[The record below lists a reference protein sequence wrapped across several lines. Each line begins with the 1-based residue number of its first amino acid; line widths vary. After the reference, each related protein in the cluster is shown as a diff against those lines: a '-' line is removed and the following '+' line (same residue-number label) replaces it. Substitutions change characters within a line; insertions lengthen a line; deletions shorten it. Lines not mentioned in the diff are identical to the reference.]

1 MSDICKSLNFI
12 IAYFANNNSLSNTEI
27 TFLSNNIKICGNQK
41 MSVEQS
47 LYKPT
52 KSREK
57 I

>member
-1 MSDICKSLNFI
+1 MSDICESLNFI

-27 TFLSNNIKICGNQK
+27 TFL
-41 MSVEQS
+41 ES

-52 KSREK
+52 KSREE